1 MFLYFIFTYF
11 RSEARHADSTAF
23 EGYGLSLEGGGIGFK
38 VHYTF
43 ALSVLVDYW
52 MSIFQVKDIM
62 WNEEKI

>member
-23 EGYGLSLEGGGIGFK
+23 EGYGLSMEGGGIGFK

-43 ALSVLVDYW
+43 ALSILVDY
-52 MSIFQVKDIM
+52 
-62 WNEEKI
+62 